1 MEEKGL
7 LILASVSGAA
17 TVVLAHNNKQ
27 KQKRTKTRFWA
38 HDGLLQCPIKG
49 VNNRIL
55 TKLHLNDKDDFKKFL
70 RMNTETFQVDTLIYY
85 F

>member
-55 TKLHLNDKDDFKKFL
+55 TKLHLNDKDDLKKFL